1 MKYKRQEMVEE
12 DTSSYSE
19 EVNVAQNNAQDEAPL
34 EEGWEKRYGD
44 LRRHT
49 QGQMNQKDQQLL
61 EMQSQLEAATKA
73 QIKFPKSEDEISEWA
88 AKYPQVYDI
97 VTSIAGKKAQDAML
111 EGEKKYAH
119 LAELETKLSKK
130 EAEQELMKAHPDFGE
145 IRQSAEF
152 HDWVALQPL
161 NIQDSLYK
169 NNTDARSAAR
179 SLDLYKA
186 DMRKSKKSTPSAAKA
201 VPRGGSAAAPT
212 NGKQTFSESQIE
224 RMSIDE
230 YEALESQID
239 DARRTG
245 NFQYD
250 VSGAAR

>member
-1 MKYKRQEMVEE
+1 MKYKRQEVVEE

-19 EVNVAQNNAQDEAPL
+19 EVNVAQDNTQPE

-49 QGQMNQKDQQLL
+49 QGQMNQKDQQILD
-61 EMQSQLEAATKA
+61 MQAQLEAATKA
-73 QIKFPKSEDEISEWA
+73 QIKFPKSEDEIAEWA
-88 AKYPQVYDI
+88 TKYPQVYDI
-97 VTSIAGKKAQDAML
+97 VTSIAGQKAQDAML

-145 IRQSAEF
+145 IRQSSEF

-169 NNTDARSAAR
+169 NNTDARSASR

-186 DMRKSKKSTPSAAKA
+186 DMRKANKGTPSAAKA
-201 VPRGGSAAAPT
+201 LPRGSATAAPS
-212 NGKQTFSESQIE
+212 NGKRSFSESQIE
-224 RMSIDE
+224 AMTIDE
-230 YEALESQID
+230 YEALEAQID
-239 DARRTG
+239 EARRTG

>member
-34 EEGWEKRYGD
+34 EDGWEKRYGD

-61 EMQSQLEAATKA
+61 EMQAQLEAATKA

-186 DMRKSKKSTPSAAKA
+186 DMRKSKKSMPSAAKA
-201 VPRGGSAAAPT
+201 IPRGGSAAAPT

-239 DARRTG
+239 EARRTG